1 MDNIPTN
8 DKMSANIFTRTSSTI
23 RIEEL
28 FPELRHVVFTF
39 YIQSVSKE
47 EGRNL
52 LVALLHTANKSGIYH
67 EANSIFH
74 GTHTFILTSIYNV
87 VNSKLPESIRHRIN
101 DLEIK
106 FT

>member
-1 MDNIPTN
+1 ML
-8 DKMSANIFTRTSSTI
+8 STI

-28 FPELRHVVFTF
+28 FPELRHEVFTF
-39 YIQSVSKE
+39 YIHSVSKE
-47 EGRNL
+47 VGRKL
-52 LVALLHTANKSGIYH
+52 LVALIPTAHKSGIYY

-74 GTHTFILTSIYNV
+74 STHTFILTSVYNLA
-87 VNSKLPESIRHRIN
+87 NSTLPESIRHRIN